1 MRKFIFATI
10 LLCLGIGQVW
20 AATRTYYCE
29 MKQGWWTTDGA
40 SVGCYALT
48 SDESEKNAEWPGV
61 KMTWTGTDGV
71 WSIDL
76 DTKYEKVVFTRL
88 KGDGSAYW
96 SAKTGDLTL
105 DENNYYTIT
114 SGSAVWDPGACSGSW
129 SKYAP
134 TPAIAG
140 SMNSWRPDANVFS
153 GSPLRLTMDLPAGKA
168 YQLKVADGQG
178 SAWYG
183 RNNTYDN
190 DLVFVGQTD
199 AETLYSGEHNM
210 MLMTAEAGTYTFE
223 WNSEDHK
230 LTITYPSAGNHPSA
244 NYVYVSKDASST
256 KDWGTCFVNFWNTST
271 SETLNTNGH
280 DPQLEHT
287 TSINDIDYYYVP
299 VLADYTTFHATQ
311 YRSGSGYSTGDQT
324 LASHAGQYQAYVNP
338 AWGWH
343 DFVFDVTLTPNDGT
357 ISDGHA
363 VTEYTFGTGAT
374 LPNSEYITRTGYT
387 FGGWYGNVGLTGSAI
402 EEISTTDNGD
412 TTLYAKW
419 TAKTY
424 TITLKDNGGSG
435 GDASV
440 TATYDAALPSFTAAS
455 RSGFV
460 LTGYYTSDNKK
471 IINADGT
478 LVASVTGYTDASS
491 HWINDG
497 TATLYAH
504 WVKTIS
510 PTQDVLYRTNS
521 DNNGWDSKD
530 YPMLSSTSGK
540 TEFECKW
547 SSRMFAIQQYEIPDY
562 AKAKTITLT
571 LCNSDASYQQPI
583 GVWAFPYEMPTSNSY
598 DATKR
603 ATFISTVTTLTGNT
617 IGSITNTF
625 INQIGS
631 ASISGG
637 KWVVKLDASTL
648 KPYAYDGTTA
658 KVQLLITSRD
668 ANASVASKY
677 KSNNSS
683 NSSSDRPMIEVTY
696 IDDIQNPIYEY
707 HYRFTNADKWND
719 GYPKTGDDKASFE
732 VNAGA
737 RIYTVEQFSLTDYDP
752 ANVYTLTLHKQGS
765 NTANLKVWN
774 FETLKAGSTTVSDVI
789 GTVESVTGAD
799 FSAST
804 APSKDPIQN
813 VALADNKWTFTILG
827 DKVTPI
833 YEDENKA
840 VVSLL
845 IGSADTRTDY
855 YTSNPANSSSN
866 FPTFVKDRN
875 RAVKLIS
882 GSTVTYYDSIQTAH
896 ADATTNDT
904 IELLRD
910 YEQLSPLTISTNIV
924 LRGKTGSE
932 VLTRGSA
939 RSRVFINISESCTI
953 KDLVISGTDATKGAG
968 MHPIEVKNTTADKT
982 VAFNNVTFQKFGND
996 QNLNGVVAVLNHIAA
1011 TFTNVTF
1018 SDCASLKPGSGDI
1031 FVAGNSRNIT
1041 VSGTFTAQEGVY
1053 LQKNRRMVN
1062 SSATYSSV
1070 TLYLEDVYVHDY
1082 AAVTALPEADFSK
1095 FSIANS
1101 GWYTKY
1107 STINGGELHA
1117 MHGTR
1122 VTLNL
1127 HGGSGTESIEVGY
1140 DSTATAVKTPATI
1153 PTVATRAGYALQ
1165 GYYTAESAG
1174 TKIFNANGSPVSTVT
1189 DYTNSGAW
1197 KYADTDLT
1205 LHAQWTEVTLTFN
1218 ATSTSDW
1225 GTAGNWSPTCVPT
1238 IEHDVVLAKP
1248 AVVNATNAKAKSVV
1262 IYNNGSTKT
1271 GKLTIGAG
1279 KALAVATTIQKTAD
1293 GSTKTATTAA
1303 DIILESD
1310 GSNGTGAIVAGEE
1323 SHNTKATVQFYSK
1336 AKNDEGGSG
1345 YINQYFGI
1353 PVDSVS
1359 KLAYYGSYLRKFD
1372 VATDAWVSFDKGEDK
1387 MRSFAAYRIMRSETS
1402 EGTYEIDGDLILPG
1416 TTENKDK
1423 VLTLTHNAHL
1433 DNMFANSW
1441 TAPIDITKFDESD
1454 FVGAVA
1460 TVYVFNAGS
1469 SDDYN
1474 GTPVYT
1480 GASAGNWNAMPV
1492 EAVKDAVS
1500 KSQDTYELTQIP
1512 SQQAFLVQTTDN
1524 STHTLTLDYKKLVYD
1539 PIAENGATIIPTRAP
1554 QRTEATDLE
1563 LMQLKLSAESGLGDR
1578 VLLYQCSEF
1587 ANDALDNGW
1596 EAYKLPGSDFAPQLC
1611 AYSPLGEMAIA
1622 ATNDVEGTVLGFYS
1636 GTQDNSY
1643 TFSFGYDGSD
1653 IWYLNDL
1660 MTQQS
1665 TCIMEGNTYHFTAAP
1680 GSVAESRFVISHT
1693 PIAQVPT
1700 DNAAINA
1707 QQSGARKVMIKGI
1720 LYIVRDG
1727 RIYTVDGMS
1736 VNERKEVTL

>member
-1 MRKFIFATI
+1 MKKIFIATI
-10 LLCLGIGQVW
+10 LLLLGVGQMNADITVYVTGKIFVGKEAW
-20 AATRTYYCE
+20 DNSTSTIKIDARYQGSEDNFNASDAYMDVAMTNTGYTYNGYPIYSYTFTPNNGGGQYRFKHYKSGAWQEDYTAAWSTENGKIYDGYYSDAHHWITYGRDITIYAIPE
-29 MKQGWWTTDGA
+29 DTHYGYSPAFDVSTKTLKANIKYGDSEWITPTMTKTD
-40 SVGCYALT
+40 Y
-48 SDESEKNAEWPGV
+48 
-61 KMTWTGTDGV
+61 
-71 WSIDL
+71 
-76 DTKYEKVVFTRL
+76 KY
-88 KGDGSAYW
+88 
-96 SAKTGDLTL
+96 
-105 DENNYYTIT
+105 N
-114 SGSAVWDPGACSGSW
+114 GSW
-129 SKYAP
+129 IYEVTFCAAYNVVK
-134 TPAIAG
+134 IIQFQVHG
-140 SMNSWRPDANVFS
+140 NSGWERQYEIDKS
-153 GSPLRLTMDLPAGKA
+153 SSQ
-168 YQLKVADGQG
+168 YSAD
-178 SAWYG
+178 
-183 RNNTYDN
+183 
-190 DLVFVGQTD
+190 
-199 AETLYSGEHNM
+199 
-210 MLMTAEAGTYTFE
+210 
-223 WNSEDHK
+223 
-230 LTITYPSAGNHPSA
+230 
-244 NYVYVSKDASST
+244 
-256 KDWGTCFVNFWNTST
+256 
-271 SETLNTNGH
+271 
-280 DPQLEHT
+280 
-287 TSINDIDYYYVP
+287 DIDGKIFGGYVDDDHTWY
-299 VLADYTTFHATQ
+299 DYGT
-311 YRSGSGYSTGDQT
+311 
-324 LASHAGQYQAYVNP
+324 
-338 AWGWH
+338 
-343 DFVFDVTLTPNDGT
+343 DVTLDRQSGT
-357 ISDGHA
+357 TGSTSVTATVGSDMPA
-363 VTEYTFGTGAT
+363 AT
-374 LPNSEYITRTGYT
+374 MPTRTGYT
-387 FGGWYGNVGLTGSAI
+387 FGGYFTEVDGGGDQYYNADGTSHAEWI
-402 EEISTTDNGD
+402 MNGP

-510 PTQDVLYRTNS
+510 PTLDVLYRTNS
-521 DNNGWDSKD
+521 DNNGWNNVD

-540 TEFECKW
+540 TVFECKW

-617 IGSITNTF
+617 IGSSTNTF

-707 HYRFTNADKWND
+707 HYRFTTADNWND
-719 GYPKTGDDKASFE
+719 GYPKTGVDKASFE

-765 NTANLKVWN
+765 NTAALKVWN

-813 VALADNKWTFTILG
+813 VALADNKWTFTIPG

-845 IGSADTRTDY
+845 IGSADARSDY
-855 YTSNPANSSSN
+855 YTSNPDNSSSN

-896 ADATTNDT
+896 ADAVTNDT

-968 MHPIEVKNTTADKT
+968 MHPIEVKNTTTNKT

-1018 SDCASLKPGSGDI
+1018 SDCASLKSGSGDI
-1031 FVAGNSRNIT
+1031 FVAGNSGNIT
-1041 VSGTFTAQEGVY
+1041 VSGTFTAPEGVY

-1062 SSATYSSV
+1062 SSATFGTV

-1082 AAVTALPEADFSK
+1082 AAVTKLPESDFSK

-1197 KYADTDLT
+1197 RYADTDLT

-1262 IYNNGSTKT
+1262 IYNDGSSHT

-1279 KALAVATTIQKTAD
+1279 KALAVATTIQKTTD
-1293 GSTKTATTAA
+1293 GSAKTPTTAA
-1303 DIILESD
+1303 DIVLESD
-1310 GSNGTGAIVAGEE
+1310 GSDGTGAIVAGEE

-1416 TTENKDK
+1416 TTTNKDK
-1423 VLTLTHNAHL
+1423 VLTLTPSMKT

-1441 TAPIDITKFDESD
+1441 TAPIDITKFDVASD
-1454 FVGAVA
+1454 FVGAIA
-1460 TVYVFNAGS
+1460 TIYVFNAGS
-1469 SDDYN
+1469 ATDGENTSADKN
-1474 GTPVYT
+1474 AG
-1480 GASAGNWNAMPV
+1480 AGNWTSMPV
-1492 EAVKDAVS
+1492 AAVKAAVAANP
-1500 KSQDTYELTQIP
+1500 SQTTYDLTQIP
-1512 SQQAFLVQTTDN
+1512 SQQAFLVQTTG
-1524 STHTLTLDYKKLVYD
+1524 SGGTYTLTLDYKKLVYD

-1563 LMQLKLSAESGLGDR
+1563 LMQLNLSAESGLGDR
-1578 VLLYQCSEF
+1578 VLLYQCSDF

-1622 ATNDVEGTVLGFYS
+1622 ATDDVEGTVLGFYS

-1665 TCIMEGNTYHFTAAP
+1665 TRIAEGYTYHFTAAA

-1700 DNAAINA
+1700 EQSAVSS
-1707 QQSGARKVMIKGI
+1707 QQSGVRKVIINGK
-1720 LYIVRDG
+1720 LFIVRDG
-1727 RIYTVDGMS
+1727 RIYTVDGITVMG
-1736 VNERKEVTL
+1736 RKEVTL